1 MSDLS
6 TSKINK
12 IVDVKV
18 KKNDKNNKPLKSFQ
32 KIFIDFDIITYIVGF
47 IIALSFHNLLK
58 NISKFIIKDLIK
70 INNDLVQALFEF
82 ILMLIFVYILIYF
95 VYYKFILTEDVASEK
110 IVKHAIKQKKVEKAK
125 KEIDKD
131 KETSNIIEK
140 DIDLV
145 NNKSIEEY
153 FTTQF

>member
-82 ILMLIFVYILIYF
+82 ILILIFVYILIYF

>member
-18 KKNDKNNKPLKSFQ
+18 KKNNENNKPLKSFQ
-32 KIFIDFDIITYIVGF
+32 NIFIDFDIIPYIVGF

-58 NISKFIIKDLIK
+58 NISKFIIKDIIK

-95 VYYKFILTEDVASEK
+95 IYYKFILTEDIASEK

-131 KETSNIIEK
+131 KETTNVIEK
-140 DIDLV
+140 DIDLI

>member
-18 KKNDKNNKPLKSFQ
+18 KKNNENNKPLKSFQ
-32 KIFIDFDIITYIVGF
+32 KIFIDFDIIPYIVGF

-58 NISKFIIKDLIK
+58 NISKFIIKDIIK

-95 VYYKFILTEDVASEK
+95 IYYKFILTEDIASEK

-131 KETSNIIEK
+131 KETTNVIEK
-140 DIDLV
+140 DIDLI